1 MVCGQPT
8 AVRRVGTSQK
18 SGILAS
24 PVPWETVAVWDAK
37 QRAFDKIVRLS
48 AEPRSLVTFWRE
60 SSEVLASALS
70 YFDEPCWYTVDPAS
84 LLVTSHYN
92 PHMPAL
98 PPEWL
103 AMEYYADDVNKIADV
118 ARSPS
123 GLSTLH
129 EATDGDPSG
138 SPRWQV
144 NIQYGGDQ
152 ELIAALRTPS
162 GEVWGA
168 LGLYRE
174 RGTALFDDVEKRWLR
189 ALAPHLA
196 EGARRSLLVG
206 EATDPEGP
214 QAPGLLVLADDW
226 TVESSTPGVEQ
237 WLHDLPDGDV
247 DAGRLPAVVLSV
259 AGRARR
265 SVEGGEPAEVAM
277 ARVLTRSGTWVVLHG
292 APLQSGA
299 DRRVAVII
307 EVAHPARITSLL
319 MSAYALTERER
330 DVTRLV
336 LQGSSTADIAREL
349 VLSAHTVQQHLKSI
363 FDKTGVRSRRDLV
376 GKVFFSHYEPRLR
389 DNEQRTVLDK
399 PLRGGPALTPP
410 APYPQ

>member
-1 MVCGQPT
+1 M
-8 AVRRVGTSQK
+8 ATS
-18 SGILAS
+18 
-24 PVPWETVAVWDAK
+24 VPWETLAVSDAK
-37 QRAFDKIVRLS
+37 QRALDKIVRLS

-98 PPEWL
+98 PPDWL
-103 AMEYYADDVNKIADV
+103 AMEYYADV

-144 NIQYGGDQ
+144 NTQYGGDQ
-152 ELIAALRTPS
+152 ELIAALRTPA

-168 LGLYRE
+168 LGLYQE
-174 RGTALFDDVEKRWLR
+174 SGAALFDDVEKRWLR
-189 ALAPHLA
+189 RLAPHLA
-196 EGARRSLLVG
+196 EGARRSLLIG

-214 QAPGLLVLADDW
+214 QAPDLLVLAEDW

-237 WLHDLPDGDV
+237 WLHDLPDGDA
-247 DAGRLPAVVLSV
+247 DAGRLPAAVLSV
-259 AGRARR
+259 AGRALR
-265 SVEGGEPAEVAM
+265 SVESGESAEVAM

-292 APLQSGA
+292 APLQAGT

-307 EVAHPARITSLL
+307 EPAHPARITSLL

-349 VLSAHTVQQHLKSI
+349 LMSAHTVQQHLKSI

-376 GKVFFSHYEPRLR
+376 GKIFFSHYEPRLR
-389 DNEQRTVLDK
+389 DNEQRAVLDK
-399 PLRGGPALTPP
+399 PLRGGPALTPST
-410 APYPQ
+410 PYSQ